1 MVVMAGAPVAGV
13 VLVADTGGGRGEV
26 ERGSDVSGE
35 VGGSDEG
42 EGGGSSLGR
51 GRRR

>member
-1 MVVMAGAPVAGV
+1 MVVTAGTPVAGV

-26 ERGSDVSGE
+26 ERGGGVSGE
-35 VGGSDEG
+35 LGGSGEG